1 MNKQEVLTYLENVA
15 EYALK
20 PMILDA
26 GSDRQSD
33 VATGNY
39 YYMQEVI
46 DWIEEVADFEE
57 SLLNYF
63 AKITKK

>member
-1 MNKQEVLTYLENVA
+1 MNKQEVITYLENVA

-26 GSDRQSD
+26 DSDRQAE

-46 DWIEEVADFEE
+46 DWIEEVAE
-57 SLLNYF
+57 
-63 AKITKK
+63 

>member
-1 MNKQEVLTYLENVA
+1 MKKEEAVTYLENVA

-26 GSDRQSD
+26 DSDRQAD

-46 DWIEEVADFEE
+46 DWIEEVAE
-57 SLLNYF
+57 
-63 AKITKK
+63 

>member
-1 MNKQEVLTYLENVA
+1 MKKEEVIAYLENVA

-26 GSDRQSD
+26 DSDRQAD

-46 DWIEEVADFEE
+46 DWIEEVAE
-57 SLLNYF
+57 
-63 AKITKK
+63 